1 VADVSAERFW
11 PGKRV
16 LVTGATGLVG
26 GWVVRAL
33 LAEGA
38 HVVALV
44 RDPDRRSDFY
54 RSGADRRA
62 AIVAGQVE
70 EYATLTRAIVEHEVD
85 TVVHLAAQPI
95 VGAAQRAPLATLE
108 TNVRGTYNLLEACR
122 VHADLVRRVAIAS
135 SDKAY
140 GDHGGAAYEESSP
153 LSATH
158 PYDASK
164 ACADILARAYAHTY
178 ALPVAIARAGN
189 VYGGG
194 DLNWSR
200 IVPGTLRSLL
210 HGERPVLRSD
220 GTSRRDYVYGP
231 DVARGYLALAQH
243 AERDDVR
250 GQAFNLSCE
259 APESV
264 LGVVARLATLVDR
277 RDLAPIIL
285 NTASGEIPH
294 QAVSAARARRVL
306 GWSPRHDLDAGLRET
321 VAWYRHFFADTQPAP
336 LEPATR

>member
-200 IVPGTLRSLL
+200 IVPG
-210 HGERPVLRSD
+210 
-220 GTSRRDYVYGP
+220 
-231 DVARGYLALAQH
+231 ALAQP
-243 AERDDVR
+243 AARDDVR